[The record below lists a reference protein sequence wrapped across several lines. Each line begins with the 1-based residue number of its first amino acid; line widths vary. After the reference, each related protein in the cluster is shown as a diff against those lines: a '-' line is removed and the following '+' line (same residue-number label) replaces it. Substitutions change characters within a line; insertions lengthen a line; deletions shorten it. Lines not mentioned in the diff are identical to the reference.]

1 MTPTRTPPADSR
13 FRSDSVLW
21 SVAETAAY
29 LRVPAKTLYE
39 WRYKG
44 DGPPSHRVG
53 RYVRYV
59 PAEVHTWVCDQ

>member
-1 MTPTRTPPADSR
+1 MSTATTPTGPHSTTG
-13 FRSDSVLW
+13 LW
-21 SVAETAAY
+21 SVTDTAAY

-44 DGPPSHRVG
+44 DGPPSHRIG

-59 PAEVHTWVCDQ
+59 PSEVRTWVCDQ

>member
-1 MTPTRTPPADSR
+1 MSSATTPTGSRPA
-13 FRSDSVLW
+13 FETVLW
-21 SVAETAAY
+21 SVTDAAAY

-44 DGPPSHRVG
+44 DGPPSHRIG

-59 PAEVHTWVCDQ
+59 PSEVRAWVTSR